1 MSYFY
6 GPFIYLSK
14 LSKIVKD
21 PMYLEKIGISNSP
34 PEAYNT
40 SF

>member
-6 GPFIYLSK
+6 SPFIYLSK
-14 LSKIVKD
+14 WSKTVKN
-21 PMYLEKIGISNSP
+21 PMYLEKVGTSNFP
-34 PEAYNT
+34 QEAYNT